1 MLEGNNE
8 WVGQGAAIRGRK
20 ENRPHRVDLQYLR
33 DLSGN
38 DTEFIKEIV
47 QMFIDDAP
55 VLLKQAIVYHKNAN
69 LVLLKASIHR
79 MKSSVKM
86 MGDHELAAIIS
97 RIESHCNGITQEVN
111 LPSLMMQLNRDL
123 TDLLYDLKGEMSKM

>member
-8 WVGQGAAIRGRK
+8 WVGQGASIRGRREK
-20 ENRPHRVDLQYLR
+20 PQRVDLQYLR

-38 DTEFIKEIV
+38 DTDFIKEIV

-69 LVLLKASIHR
+69 LTLLKASIHR

-86 MGDHELAAIIS
+86 MGDHELAAIII
-97 RIESHCNGITQEVN
+97 RIECHCTGTTVEPN

-123 TDLLYDLKGEMSKM
+123 TDLLYDLKAEMAKL

>member
-8 WVGQGAAIRGRK
+8 WVGKGAQIRGRK
-20 ENRPHRVDLQYLR
+20 DKPKRIDLQYLK

-69 LVLLKASIHR
+69 NTLLKASVHR

-86 MGDHELAAIIS
+86 MGDHELAALIQ
-97 RIESHCNGITQEVN
+97 RIESHCLGTAEEPNM
-111 LPSLMMQLNRDL
+111 PSLMMQLNRDL
-123 TDLLYDLKGEMSKM
+123 TDLLYDLKAEMARL